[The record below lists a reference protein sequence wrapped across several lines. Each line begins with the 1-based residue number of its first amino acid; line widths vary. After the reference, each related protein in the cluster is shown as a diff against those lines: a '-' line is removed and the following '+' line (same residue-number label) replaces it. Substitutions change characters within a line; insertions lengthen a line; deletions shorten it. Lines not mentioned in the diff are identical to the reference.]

1 MATTYKTFLDDDIV
15 STKTLLHENI
25 PITGTVISSS
35 TYGVNNIKTFAHG
48 MFSSVYDYPYLSSSA
63 NHLFDIT
70 IGLAGSG
77 SPGSNSLGTDSFVN
91 KKVNTYNQTAQVLVG
106 FDSTGSILK
115 YDRDGDQAT
124 ADTAE
129 KFNSVFILNFSRLL
143 VKDEIKKGSF
153 QLTLG
158 VNSSSAV
165 PFNATCLISDASASS
180 GGGYKTNSPTG
191 EYGVLYAS
199 NFAAVGGAASAYG
212 ANIDNEVGLIYYQ
225 AGVAVLSTAIFALS
239 GTNSVLA
246 SINQNQQGQLATH
259 TVALMGTSSIYTN
272 LNNLFG
278 SGSMNDAGAA
288 LRNRIQNLTF
298 NNTTELNSTIH
309 FCRVNHNDFN
319 YSSNPTYL
327 SQSQIRVKNKTT
339 DAPVS
344 YITTV
349 GLYSPDNELLAVA
362 KLSEPLK
369 KDPTQELILR
379 VRLDY

>member
-1 MATTYKTFLDDDIV
+1 MATTYKSFLDDDIV

-25 PITGTVISSS
+25 PITGSIISSS
-35 TYGVNNIKTFAHG
+35 VYGTSSIKTYSHG
-48 MFSSVYDYPYLSSSA
+48 MFQSVYDYAYLSSSA
-63 NHLFDIT
+63 NHLFDISV
-70 IGLAGSG
+70 GLTSD
-77 SPGSNSLGTDSFVN
+77 SPGRNTSDTYLA
-91 KKVNTYNQTAQVLVG
+91 KKTNVYNQMAQVLVG
-106 FDSTGSILK
+106 YDSTGSVLK
-115 YDRDGDQAT
+115 FDRDGDTAT
-124 ADTAE
+124 ADPVE
-129 KFNSVFILNFSRLL
+129 KFNSAFFLNFSRLL
-143 VKDEIKKGSF
+143 SKDEIKKGSF

-158 VNSSSAV
+158 VDTSSAS

-180 GGGYKTNSPTG
+180 GGGYKVNSPTG

-199 NFAAVGGAASAYG
+199 SISSGSA
-212 ANIDNEVGLIYYQ
+212 NNTNDEVGLIFYQ
-225 AGVAVLSTAIFALS
+225 AGVAVISTAVFAVS
-239 GTNSVLA
+239 SSNSVLT
-246 SINQNQQGQLATH
+246 SMSGNQQGQVTDP
-259 TVALMGTSSIYTN
+259 VAMGSYSNIQ
-272 LNNLFG
+272 NLFQTG
-278 SGSMNDAGAA
+278 SINDAADA
-288 LRNRIQNLTF
+288 FRSRIKNLTF

-327 SQSQIRVKNKTT
+327 SGSQIRVKNKTT

-362 KLSEPLK
+362 KLSEPIK

>member
-1 MATTYKTFLDDDIV
+1 MATTYKSFLDDDIV

-25 PITGTVISSS
+25 PVTGTIISSS
-35 TYGVNNIKTFAHG
+35 TYGTGNIKPYAHG
-48 MFSSVYDYPYLSSSA
+48 MFQSVYDYPYLSSSA
-63 NHLFDIT
+63 NHLFDMSV
-70 IGLAGSG
+70 GLAANT
-77 SPGSNSLGTDSFVN
+77 PGSSSADSFVT
-91 KKVNTYNQTAQVLVG
+91 KKVNLYNQMAQILVG
-106 FDSTGSILK
+106 FDATGSILK
-115 YDRDGDQAT
+115 FDRDGDTAT
-124 ADTAE
+124 ADAVE
-129 KFNSVFILNFSRLL
+129 KFNSAFFLNFSRLL

-158 VNSSSAV
+158 INSSSAS

-180 GGGYKTNSPTG
+180 GGGYKVNSPTG

-199 NFAAVGGAASAYG
+199 NFSSASAG
-212 ANIDNEVGLIYYQ
+212 NSNDEVGLIFYQ
-225 AGVAVLSTAIFALS
+225 AGVAVISTAVFAQS
-239 GTNSVLA
+239 SSNSVLT
-246 SINQNQQGQLATH
+246 SMSGNQQGQLASGYVLQMAGTGS
-259 TVALMGTSSIYTN
+259 TYANVEALYGTGSI
-272 LNNLFG
+272 
-278 SGSMNDAGAA
+278 SDAAAA
-288 LRNRIQNLTF
+288 LRNRIRNVTF

-327 SQSQIRVKNKTT
+327 SSSQIRVKNKTT

-362 KLSEPLK
+362 KLSEPIK